1 MTLPA
6 RYNDGIST
14 AAHDVR
20 IAFDDVGAHLVIA
33 ADGAQLARWPYAAIR
48 AIEKPMPGQPLRLRL
63 DSDSG
68 ARLTAPAELYAELRR
83 RCPALHWRGSGER
96 RATVVAMLLVA
107 AFAGLA
113 LTVFLVVPR
122 FAHQIAMVIPAR
134 VERRIGDAAEVTVLR
149 ILGLGH
155 SAKVCSDGD
164 GKAVLHR
171 LSTRL
176 ARAAGLPS
184 TPKVEVVKAP
194 IVNAFALPGDHV
206 IVLSRLIDEAPD
218 GNAVAGVLGHEFGHI
233 AHRDP
238 LEMMVR
244 ESSLSL
250 LVGVMVG
257 DVYGGSA
264 IGGAALAVTNAAH
277 SRAAEQAADEAAVQT
292 LNKAGIDPKG
302 FAQFFDEIGKKY
314 GNATAGVPA
323 FLMSHPD
330 PGDRVAM
337 IEREGKP
344 GADALTAD
352 EWKAL
357 KQICGEDAE
366 DKD

>member
-1 MTLPA
+1 MALPG
-6 RYNDGIST
+6 RYHDGLST
-14 AAHDVR
+14 AAHEVR
-20 IAFDDVGAHLVIA
+20 VAFDDLGGHLVIA
-33 ADGAQLARWPYAAIR
+33 ADGAELARWPYADIR
-48 AIEKPMPGQPLRLRL
+48 AIEKPLTGQSLRLRL
-63 DSDSG
+63 DGDSG
-68 ARLTAPAELYAELRR
+68 ARLAVAADLYPELRR
-83 RCPALHWRGSGER
+83 RCQVLHWRGSRER
-96 RATVVAMLLVA
+96 RATFVAMLLVA

-134 VERRIGDAAEVTVLR
+134 VERRIGDATEITVMR

-155 SAKVCSDGD
+155 RAKVCSEHD
-164 GKAVLHR
+164 GKAVMN
-171 LSTRL
+171 RL
-176 ARAAGLPS
+176 AGRLAKAAGLPS
-184 TPKVEVVKAP
+184 TPKVEVVKSP

-206 IVLSRLIDEAPD
+206 IVLSQLIDEAPD

-244 ESSLSL
+244 QSSLSL

-264 IGGAALAVTNAAH
+264 IGGAALAATNAAH

-302 FAQFFDEIGKKY
+302 FAQFFDEIGRKH
-314 GNATAGVPA
+314 GNAAGGVPA
-323 FLMSHPD
+323 FLMTHPD
-330 PGDRVAM
+330 PGERVAM

-344 GADALTAD
+344 GKDALTAD
-352 EWKAL
+352 EWQSL
-357 KQICGEDAE
+357 KGICGERAAD
-366 DKD
+366 DD